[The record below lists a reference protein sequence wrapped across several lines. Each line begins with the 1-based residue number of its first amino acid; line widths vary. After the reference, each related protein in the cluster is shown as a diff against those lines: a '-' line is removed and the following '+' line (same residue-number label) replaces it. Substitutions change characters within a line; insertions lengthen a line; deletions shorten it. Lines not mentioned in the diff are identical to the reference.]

1 MHNKMRTSNHIHVN
15 KKPFVFFGWEE
26 ICFFHLS
33 YILYIHPDV
42 KWIHMQLW
50 FLSLTSPTVLLL
62 CCPPL
67 LHRICLNE
75 NEIAHG
81 MLCTSSLC
89 SSSKV
94 YFIGSRIE
102 PVDMQ
107 LWRRTCRAHNPK
119 IIIYPHKSSNSFATS
134 GQEIPADLL
143 EALDESDMMF
153 WSVSLCGRRTGHRF
167 VERYRLRGTIDV
179 GTQRNSDCRNIT
191 FLYNIFIFL
200 RYRKDILYQ
209 YRYAKDGLLMF
220 VDLFC
225 LSFKNTNSFKDLV

>member
-15 KKPFVFFGWEE
+15 KKPFVFFWLGRNMFFSLVLYFVYSSRCQMNSYAIVIFKFNITNGVVALLSSVITSHLFEWEWN
-26 ICFFHLS
+26 CAC
-33 YILYIHPDV
+33 
-42 KWIHMQLW
+42 M
-50 FLSLTSPTVLLL
+50 
-62 CCPPL
+62 
-67 LHRICLNE
+67 
-75 NEIAHG
+75 
-81 MLCTSSLC
+81 LC